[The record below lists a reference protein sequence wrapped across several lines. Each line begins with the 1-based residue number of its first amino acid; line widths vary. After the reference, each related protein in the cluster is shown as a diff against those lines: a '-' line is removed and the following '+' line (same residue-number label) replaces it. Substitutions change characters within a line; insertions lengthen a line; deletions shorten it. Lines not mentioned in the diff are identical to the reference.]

1 MNPIYY
7 STYLVLLIFL
17 ALVAIGGYE
26 STMRLVR
33 YVDLQ
38 LKMLFINIQLFFMR
52 RRLERQ
58 MRSFHKKFGDT
69 NVTNKNLP

>member
-1 MNPIYY
+1 MNPIFYT
-7 STYLVLLIFL
+7 TYLVLLIFL

-38 LKMLFINIQLFFMR
+38 LRMVLINIQIYFMR
-52 RRLERQ
+52 RKLERQ
-58 MRSFHKKFGDT
+58 MRSFHKKYGDA
-69 NVTNKNLP
+69 NVRNKELS

>member
-1 MNPIYY
+1 MNSIYY

-38 LKMLFINIQLFFMR
+38 LRMVYINIQLFFMR

-58 MRSFHKKFGDT
+58 MRSFHKKFGDA